1 MAYNFVIFYLINYL
15 VMRVSLIIA
24 TYNWPESLILAL
36 RSIEKQTIVP
46 EEVIIADDGSTAETK
61 EIIDKFQKDS
71 DLNIIHSWQEDK
83 GFRVAQSRNKAI
95 VKSSGDYIILVDG
108 DMILHR
114 KFIQDHIKNAQA
126 NYFVQGSRVLLT
138 EDKSEKILDSKRT
151 SFSFFSTG
159 LKNRKNAIRS
169 NLLSKIFSSKKNYLK
184 GVRSCNMAFFK
195 DDCMKVNGF
204 NEDFIGWGREDS
216 EFIVRLLN
224 SGINRK
230 TLRFNAVQYHLWHPQ
245 NKSEFLRKNNLLL
258 KLAIDNNIQYC
269 ESGINRYIKGI

>member
-1 MAYNFVIFYLINYL
+1 
-15 VMRVSLIIA
+15 MRLTLIIT
-24 TYNWPESLILAL
+24 TYNWPDSLVLVL
-36 RSIEKQTIVP
+36 KSIEGQTIIP
-46 EEVIIADDGSTAETK
+46 DEVIIADDGSSAETK
-61 EIIDKFQKDS
+61 AVISKYQKDS

-83 GFRVAQSRNKAI
+83 GFRVAESRNKAI
-95 VKSSGDYIILVDG
+95 VKSRSDYIILVDG
-108 DMILHR
+108 DMILHH

-138 EDKSEKILDSKRT
+138 KVKSKKILDIRKID
-151 SFSFFSTG
+151 FSFFSSG

-184 GVRSCNMAFFK
+184 GIKSCNIAFFK
-195 DDCMKVNGF
+195 DDCIKVNGF

-216 EFIVRLLN
+216 EFVVRLLN

-245 NKSEFLRKNNLLL
+245 NKQESLRTNNLLL
-258 KLAIDNNIQYC
+258 KLAIENNIKYC
-269 ESGINRYIKGI
+269 ESGINRYIKRI